1 MSAQKKK
8 ITITKWIRKDNRIES
23 TNREWFEPVG
33 SPWNSLC
40 GDAAPEG
47 IPFSWSFRYIQR
59 GRISRK
65 EVYKFDRENWHSG
78 VIIHCQFPRE
88 TVLFSRGFCPDVSR
102 DEVEENISNRGKTAV
117 NWFPEEPDIISHK
130 VSVVLFLDF
139 HFNSGKK
146 ITEANQNSRLASVL
160 Y

>member
-1 MSAQKKK
+1 MIITIVYSDNWLTCQSRKKK
-8 ITITKWIRKDNRIES
+8 LLLLSESGTTIVSK
-23 TNREWFEPVG
+23 
-33 SPWNSLC
+33 
-40 GDAAPEG
+40 APTASDLSRWVVPEIAYTG
-47 IPFSWSFRYIQR
+47 TQR

-78 VIIHCQFPRE
+78 VIIHCQIPRE
-88 TVLFSRGFCPDVSR
+88 TVLFSRGFSPDVSR

-117 NWFPEEPDIISHK
+117 NSFPEEPDIISHK

-139 HFNSGKK
+139 HFNSDKK
-146 ITEANQNSRLASVL
+146 ITGANQNSRLASVL